1 MRYIIRAREEPA
13 SLAAFLQSISNDPDM
28 TVVDTIGP
36 QGQVHTA
43 VLEVKDD
50 KALMLERRL
59 SNSSQLIIE
68 RDRPLSLDR

>member
-13 SLAAFLQSISNDPDM
+13 SLAAFLQSISNDPDI
-28 TVVDTIGP
+28 TVVDSIGP